1 MAAFFTNF
9 THYANHLLESIITLP
24 VIVYLNSAST
34 NNIIFQEYDHNQ
46 NLPILPFDP
55 DGPGDPLSPAGPAGP
70 GGPS

>member
-9 THYANHLLESIITLP
+9 PHYAKHLLESVIRLA

-34 NNIIFQEYDHNQ
+34 NKIIFQDDDCNQ
-46 NLPILPFDP
+46 NLPMLPFDP